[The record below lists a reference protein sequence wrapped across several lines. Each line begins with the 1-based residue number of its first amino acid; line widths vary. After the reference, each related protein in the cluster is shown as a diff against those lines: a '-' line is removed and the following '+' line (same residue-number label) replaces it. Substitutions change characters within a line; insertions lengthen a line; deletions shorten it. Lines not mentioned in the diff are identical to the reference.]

1 MGFVHSKLRNQL
13 ASDKVQKLVSTHQVG
28 IDWGDTVDDEDINE
42 DKYIVDEIFSLMDV
56 DE

>member
-28 IDWGDTVDDEDINE
+28 IDWGDTDADEDINE
-42 DKYIVDEIFSLMDV
+42 DKYIIDEKFSPMEVDE
-56 DE
+56 